1 VLIAVIILSLVAC
14 FSKNRARYYTRED
27 HLSGS
32 KYRLVPEFKFNC
44 SSGEVRRLKSQTPGN
59 LPSAGDEVRKVDR
72 KTS

>member
-44 SSGEVRRLKSQTPGN
+44 SSGEVRSLKP
-59 LPSAGDEVRKVDR
+59 
-72 KTS
+72 